1 MGRWRVAAIDL
12 ENTHMTQPAATSPTP
27 YDPLL
32 TDLDDLFVTG
42 EEYLAMLK
50 AEDDEPE
57 SFSAV

>member
-1 MGRWRVAAIDL
+1 
-12 ENTHMTQPAATSPTP
+12 MTQPAATSPTP